1 MASSLINNKYRIT
14 NRIGGGGFGEVYRGV
29 GLDNEKVGGMGPKLA
44 ASCCKCLTSFAIPFL
59 QVAVK
64 IERQGTEHTQL
75 RHEYKVYR
83 ELTGCRG
90 FSSVSLAVVPS
101 SGFD

>member
-1 MASSLINNKYRIT
+1 MAFTLINNKHRIT
-14 NRIGGGGFGEVYRGV
+14 SRIGGGGFGVVYRGV
-29 GLDNEKVGGMGPKLA
+29 GPNNEE
-44 ASCCKCLTSFAIPFL
+44 
-59 QVAVK
+59 VAVK
-64 IERQGTEHTQL
+64 IERQGTAHRQL

-83 ELTGCRG
+83 ELTDCHG